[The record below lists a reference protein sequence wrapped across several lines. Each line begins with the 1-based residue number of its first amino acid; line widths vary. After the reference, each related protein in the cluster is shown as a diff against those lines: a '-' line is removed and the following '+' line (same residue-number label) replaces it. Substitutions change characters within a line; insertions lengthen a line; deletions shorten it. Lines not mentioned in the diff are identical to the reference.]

1 MIKNLFKFKNKK
13 YALSRGMTYVELI
26 VVLAIFGTM
35 SSILLFR
42 YGDFDKQVSLQNTAQ
57 DIAIQI
63 ITAQKSAI
71 SGKIPNVGEAG
82 STIINNPV
90 NTNYDPALPL
100 WKPAYGVFLNIS
112 DPSNFVYFID
122 VDGYD
127 NYLFNFFDIN
137 DPTKVIKK
145 IPIDKNNKILS
156 ICVYEDQ
163 NPSSTCVST
172 NTLNVYFKRPNTNAI
187 IFDDQSFTRDKA
199 EITISDTEGRL
210 KKVINIYS
218 SGKVEII

>member
-1 MIKNLFKFKNKK
+1 MIKNFFKFKNKK
-13 YALSRGMTYVELI
+13 HAFNKGMTYVELI

-42 YGDFDKQVSLQNTAQ
+42 YGDFDKQISLQNTAQ

-90 NTNYDPALPL
+90 NPSYDPTLPP
-100 WKPAYGVFLNIS
+100 WKPAYGMFFNVS
-112 DPSNFVYFID
+112 DPSNFVYII
-122 VDGYD
+122 DGYND
-127 NYLFNFFDIN
+127 YSFNFFDIN

-156 ICVYEDQ
+156 ICTFEDQ
-163 NPSSTCVST
+163 NSPSDCTS
-172 NTLNVYFKRPNTNAI
+172 NTLNIFFKRPNTNAI
-187 IFDDQSFTRDKA
+187 IYDDQNFIKDKA

>member
-42 YGDFDKQVSLQNTAQ
+42 YGDFDKQISLQNTAQ

-127 NYLFNFFDIN
+127 NYLFNFFDI
-137 DPTKVIKK
+137 KVLLY
-145 IPIDKNNKILS
+145 N
-156 ICVYEDQ
+156 
-163 NPSSTCVST
+163 
-172 NTLNVYFKRPNTNAI
+172 LNYIR
-187 IFDDQSFTRDKA
+187 
-199 EITISDTEGRL
+199 
-210 KKVINIYS
+210 
-218 SGKVEII
+218 